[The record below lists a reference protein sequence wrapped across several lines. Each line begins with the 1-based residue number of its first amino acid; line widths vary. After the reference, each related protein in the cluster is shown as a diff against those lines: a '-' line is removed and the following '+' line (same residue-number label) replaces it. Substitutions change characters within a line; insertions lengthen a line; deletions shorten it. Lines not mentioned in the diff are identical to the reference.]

1 MDEPIL
7 KSGRDTLLVAVPFVM
22 CLVGSRFRLDRM
34 FFRSRKSSKNSYGR
48 PPRGVTPTGE
58 PIFTDPDGK
67 VVEWPDRRRNAKS
80 ATSGHSVPVGQAA
93 ERP

>member
-22 CLVGSRFRLDRM
+22 CLVGSIFRLDGL
-34 FFRSRKSSKNSYGR
+34 FFKSGKSSNNSYGR
-48 PPRGVTPTGE
+48 PPRGVTATGD

-67 VVEWPDRRRNAKS
+67 VVEWPDRRRNAKG
-80 ATSGHSVPVGQAA
+80 AASGQSVAVD
-93 ERP
+93 